1 LYAAGHLLLSFQNA
15 CKMWLILVL
24 VADISV
30 YEQDKLHVLYYMLR
44 LLMDRL
50 TTFTVL
56 YKNRCFWEK
65 V

>member
-1 LYAAGHLLLSFQNA
+1 
-15 CKMWLILVL
+15 MWLILVL